1 MKTLN
6 VNAVLKALFAA
17 GALVSA
23 AGADADTNTP
33 VPSAIADTNT
43 ITEPIPTNGLVL
55 NFHSVPL
62 GTVLNYLSAKA
73 GLIIVSD
80 ANLQGSVTVVAR
92 QPITT
97 NEVVDLL
104 NDQLNKNN
112 LTAVL
117 EGRTLNIMD
126 SERAK
131 TQAMTPVKVAT
142 GPNQI
147 PVNDEIVTEILPVQS
162 LKPEQLVKDLESL
175 IPRNATVTANES
187 GGAII
192 MTAPQR
198 DVHRISEIIAALDS
212 SSVSDIEV
220 FILKYADAKAVASEL
235 KEVFQSADSDV
246 ASANRRNRFGRGPG
260 GGGFNP
266 FGGFGGGGGGGGGG
280 GSDTATTAPTH
291 TIFTSDDQMNAVIA
305 SAPPSYMPYITN
317 VIASLDQPSQDVTE
331 IKVFKLKHADP
342 VEIADELGTLFPN
355 SNSTSDQNNRSMG
368 FRFTPPWMQQQQ
380 PSNTKSDR
388 AKLQTS
394 VVAVPDRRTESVIV
408 TASKDLMGEIKG
420 MVEALDDGD
429 AGITKVTAIR
439 LESADPAAVQLT
451 LSGLFLNT
459 GSPSSST
466 TSSALSAREQGNV
479 NSQSTSTSSTT
490 SGFGLGTGGSGVP

>member
-266 FGGFGGGGGGGGGG
+266 FGGFGGGGGGGGG
-280 GSDTATTAPTH
+280 SDTATTAPTH

-331 IKVFKLKHADP
+331 IKGFKLKHADP

>member
-1 MKTLN
+1 
-6 VNAVLKALFAA
+6 
-17 GALVSA
+17 
-23 AGADADTNTP
+23 
-33 VPSAIADTNT
+33 
-43 ITEPIPTNGLVL
+43 
-55 NFHSVPL
+55 
-62 GTVLNYLSAKA
+62 
-73 GLIIVSD
+73 
-80 ANLQGSVTVVAR
+80 
-92 QPITT
+92 
-97 NEVVDLL
+97 
-104 NDQLNKNN
+104 
-112 LTAVL
+112 
-117 EGRTLNIMD
+117 
-126 SERAK
+126 
-131 TQAMTPVKVAT
+131 
-142 GPNQI
+142 
-147 PVNDEIVTEILPVQS
+147 
-162 LKPEQLVKDLESL
+162 
-175 IPRNATVTANES
+175 
-187 GGAII
+187 
-192 MTAPQR
+192 
-198 DVHRISEIIAALDS
+198 
-212 SSVSDIEV
+212 
-220 FILKYADAKAVASEL
+220 
-235 KEVFQSADSDV
+235 
-246 ASANRRNRFGRGPG
+246 
-260 GGGFNP
+260 
-266 FGGFGGGGGGGGGG
+266 
-280 GSDTATTAPTH
+280 
-291 TIFTSDDQMNAVIA
+291 MNAVIA